1 MRCLSD
7 MRLDICDSV
16 RKMDGDHLR
25 CVYAFLDG
33 MGEVHPEVQDT
44 AKDIIEIARNT
55 CKRIPERYDLQ
66 VAEVRTIQEEGHDE
80 FDYIY
85 YAFCLGFHRGRQA
98 ITEEHQGI
106 LEEIERIKSPEFLD
120 LVKRFARKLGEEK

>member
-1 MRCLSD
+1 MEKSSNMRQT
-7 MRLDICDSV
+7 ICNSV
-16 RKMDGDHLR
+16 RKMDSKHLR

-33 MGEVHPEVQDT
+33 MGEAHPEVQDT
-44 AKDIIEIARNT
+44 AKDIIEIARDT

-85 YAFCLGFHRGRQA
+85 YGFCLGFHRGRQA
-98 ITEEHQGI
+98 IMEEHQGI

-120 LVKRFARKLGEEK
+120 LVKRLARKLGEEK